1 MDRPSSPPPPPS
13 PSGDLAAR
21 EAAPS
26 GPTLRPGLRLS
37 ERVAFPAELPITA
50 CVVDIANAIDAHPVI
65 IVAGETGSGK
75 TTQLPKICLAMGRG
89 VNGQIGCTQ
98 PRRIAATSVAARVAQ
113 ELGTELGD
121 VVGYKVRFNDKVKNT
136 SYVKFM
142 TDGILLAEIQGDA
155 RLRGYDTI
163 IIDEAHERSLNIDF
177 LLGFLKRLLPS
188 RPDLRVIV
196 SSATL
201 ETERFAAFFGG
212 APVIEVSGRT
222 YPVDVLYRPPRDDE
236 ADLADAVANTVNEIA
251 EMDPRNDVLVFL
263 PGEREIREA
272 LGELEN
278 RALPHTVILPLY
290 ARLSAAEQQ
299 RVFQRLPQRRVVLAT
314 NVAETS
320 LTIPGI
326 VYVVDTG
333 VARVNRYSVRT
344 GVSQLLVEPISKA
357 SADQRKGRCGRT
369 ESGVCFRLYEE
380 ADYASRP
387 GHTDPEIKRISLA
400 GVILRMKAL
409 RLGDI
414 ERFPFLDPPQPRAV
428 AEGYRTL
435 EELGALHDDGAL
447 TPLGEQLG
455 KLPVDPRLGRMI
467 LGGRDEGALRE
478 VLVIAAA
485 LGLQDPRDR
494 PQAAQQRADEAHR
507 KFTEEGTDFAGYLKL
522 WGFWHEARARSSR
535 SQMHRLC
542 RDNFLSYNRM
552 REWEDIHE
560 QLIRVMRELGFGP
573 NPQPASGEQI
583 HRALL
588 PGLLSK
594 IGMWNP
600 EARIYVGARQTR
612 FVIHPS
618 SVLARKPAA
627 WVMAAELVE
636 TSQLFAR
643 GVAKIDPAWI
653 EKAAGSL
660 CRYSHGD
667 PHWEQKQAQVMAREQ
682 VTLYGL
688 PIVKERKVAYARFD
702 PALCR
707 TMFITHALVRHEYT
721 TKAAFMA
728 HNRGILD
735 EVQRLRD
742 KARKSD
748 MLADEYE
755 VAAFFDRRLPD
766 TVCSGKTFEDWRRAA
781 EARDPSIL
789 ELSLADILL
798 SEAHDLSPERYP
810 DQLVVRGATLPLAYK
825 FDPGADD
832 DGITVAV
839 PLALLPQLDPAVLAW
854 TIPGWHEAKLAA
866 LLESLPKAL
875 RKALAPLDQLAVE
888 LAAQLR
894 PFDGAM
900 LPAIER
906 AIHDRTGERVPPGA
920 WDLPSLPAYLSLGF
934 RVFDERDK
942 VVGDGRDLAELQ
954 RTLGQRARQ
963 LWATAP
969 RERHERTGL
978 TSWDLDTL
986 PAQVTLD
993 VGGRRLLAYPALVD
1007 AETAVD
1013 VRLLESPAA
1022 AAEAT
1027 RDGLRR
1033 LFLLQLGTTL
1043 ARLEAQL
1050 PGSLGHGPLAT
1061 AGAALPPRR
1070 QIALRALDEAF
1081 RLSDPDAVPRS
1092 KPAFHTRLAE
1102 GRDELPVT
1110 LAQLAGLAIELGAE
1124 LDRVRLALKALAGKP
1139 GVPRAVVDDIHSQ
1152 LAHLAPPDLL
1162 RATPAPRLGHI
1173 ARYLKAIQVR
1183 LQRQSHDPQKDQQKA
1198 AQVVP
1203 FWQSYLKKRDEL
1215 QTRPRPLAELDDFGW
1230 LIEELRVQT
1239 FAPELKT
1246 AVPVSPQ
1253 RLQDLWTRLAR
1264 LG

>member
-1 MDRPSSPPPPPS
+1 MDHPSQLPPAPDLAGREGAPSPPV
-13 PSGDLAAR
+13 
-21 EAAPS
+21 
-26 GPTLRPGLRLS
+26 LRPGLRLS
-37 ERVAFPAELPITA
+37 ERVTFPAELPITA
-50 CVVDIANAIDAHPVI
+50 RVIDIVNAIDANPVV

-75 TTQLPKICLAMGRG
+75 TTQLPKMCLAMGRG
-89 VNGQIGCTQ
+89 VHGQIGCTQ

-113 ELGTELGD
+113 ELQTELGD

-142 TDGILLAEIQGDA
+142 TDGILLAEIQGDPL
-155 RLRGYDTI
+155 LRGYDTI
-163 IIDEAHERSLNIDF
+163 LIDEAHERSLNIDF
-177 LLGFLKRLLPS
+177 LLGFLQRLLPR

-272 LGELEN
+272 MGELEK
-278 RALPHTVILPLY
+278 RALPHTVILPLF
-290 ARLSAAEQQ
+290 ARLSAPEQQ
-299 RVFQRLPQRRVVLAT
+299 RVFQRLPQRRVVLST

-326 VYVVDTG
+326 VYVVDAG

-380 ADYASRP
+380 QDYESRP
-387 GHTDPEIKRISLA
+387 AHTDPEIKRVSLA

-414 ERFPFLDPPQPRAV
+414 ERFPFLDPPQQRAIT
-428 AEGYRTL
+428 EGYRVL
-435 EELGALHDDGAL
+435 EELGAIEDDGRL
-447 TPLGEQLG
+447 TALGEQLG

-478 VLVIAAA
+478 VLIIAAA

-507 KFTEEGTDFAGYLKL
+507 QFKDEGSDFASYLKL
-522 WGFWHEARARSSR
+522 WSFWQDARARSSR

-542 RDNFLSYNRM
+542 RDNFLSYHRM

-573 NPQPASGEQI
+573 NDTPASGEQI

-594 IGMWNP
+594 IGMWSP
-600 EARIYVGARQTR
+600 EARVYIGARQTR
-612 FVIHPS
+612 FLIHPS
-618 SVLARKPAA
+618 SGLARKPSP

-643 GVAKIDPAWI
+643 SVARIDPAWL

-660 CRYSHGD
+660 CRRSHGD
-667 PHWEQKQAQVMAREQ
+667 PHWEQKQGQVMAREQ

-688 PIVKERKVAYARFD
+688 PIVKDRKVAYARFD
-702 PALCR
+702 QALCR

-721 TKAAFMA
+721 TKGAFME
-728 HNRGILD
+728 HNRRLLD

-742 KARKSD
+742 KARRSD

-755 VAAFFDRRLPD
+755 VGVFFDKRLPD
-766 TVCSGKTFEDWRRAA
+766 TVYSGKTFEDWRRGA
-781 EARDPSIL
+781 EARDPAVL
-789 ELSLADILL
+789 ALSLADILL
-798 SEAHDLSPERYP
+798 DEAHELSPERYP
-810 DQLVVRGATLPLAYK
+810 DQLVVQGATLPLAYR

-832 DGITVAV
+832 DGITATV
-839 PLALLPQLDPAVLAW
+839 PLALLPQLDPEVLAW
-854 TIPGWHEAKLAA
+854 TIPGWHEAKLLA
-866 LLESLPKAL
+866 LLEALPKPL
-875 RKALAPLDQLAVE
+875 RKALAPLDE
-888 LAAQLR
+888 LAAGLAVQLR
-894 PFDGAM
+894 PFAGAM
-900 LPAIER
+900 LPALER
-906 AIHDRTGERVPPGA
+906 AIHERTGERVPRDA
-920 WDLPSLPAYLSLGF
+920 WELRSLPAYLALWF
-934 RVFDERDK
+934 CVVDERDK
-942 VVGDGRDLAELQ
+942 IVGHGRDLAELQ
-954 RTLGQRARQ
+954 RTLGHRAKQ
-963 LWATAP
+963 LWAAAA
-969 RERHERTGL
+969 RERPERYERSGL
-978 TSWDLDTL
+978 TSWELDAL
-986 PAQVTLD
+986 PAEVTLD

-1007 AETAVD
+1007 TETAVD

-1027 RDGLRR
+1027 REGLRR
-1033 LFLLQLGTTL
+1033 LYLLQLRTTL

-1050 PGSLGHGPLAT
+1050 PGSLAHGPLVA
-1061 AGAALPPRR
+1061 AGWPMTPRR
-1070 QIALRALDEAF
+1070 QIVLRALDEAF
-1081 RLSDPDAVPRS
+1081 RLTEPDAVPRS
-1092 KPAFHTRLAE
+1092 KASFLERLAG
-1102 GRDELPVT
+1102 GRDDLPGA
-1110 LAQLAGLAIELGAE
+1110 LAQLGVLAVELSAE
-1124 LDRVRLALKALAGKP
+1124 LDKVRVALKALAGKP
-1139 GVPRAVVDDIHSQ
+1139 GVPRAVVDDIQRQ
-1152 LAHLAPPDLL
+1152 LAHLAPPDLM
-1162 RATPAPRLGHI
+1162 RATPATRLGHI

-1183 LQRQSHDPQKDQQKA
+1183 LSRQSHDPQKDQQKA
-1198 AQVVP
+1198 AQVAP
-1203 FWQSYLKKRDEL
+1203 FWQSYLTRRDEL
-1215 QTRPRPLAELDDFGW
+1215 QAKGRPVAEIDELGW
-1230 LIEELRVQT
+1230 LIEELRVQI

-1246 AVPVSPQ
+1246 AVPISPA
-1253 RLQDLWTRLAR
+1253 RLQDIWANISRR
-1264 LG
+1264 G